1 MCDGSGPICGVL
13 VDGGKL
19 RSFWCNTILL
29 FSDVTA
35 PLPPVGL
42 QPRQL
47 CPLRWLQPPPRC
59 AIVGRAAV
67 AMARMI
73 VLSEEA
79 VFEATRECLN
89 AITSERRMIALASLN
104 ECCIGFF
111 AHARRHQLY
120 LLRSRLTLV

>member
-1 MCDGSGPICGVL
+1 MKMCDGSGPICGVL

-59 AIVGRAAV
+59 AIVGRGQAV
-67 AMARMI
+67 SGCCGHGGDDRI
-73 VLSEEA
+73 VGGGG
-79 VFEATRECLN
+79 V
-89 AITSERRMIALASLN
+89 
-104 ECCIGFF
+104 
-111 AHARRHQLY
+111 
-120 LLRSRLTLV
+120 